1 MVEFGDIIGDRKVKQ
16 LIGNRLSI
24 PTHSNSDRLINQIQI
39 DVLSR
44 LLFPIRT

>member
-1 MVEFGDIIGDRKVKQ
+1 MVEFREVISDRKVKQ
-16 LIGNRLSI
+16 LIGDRLKI
-24 PTHSNSDRLINQIQI
+24 TTHSNSDRLIDQSQI